1 MTGLTIAAAEAI
13 EDAHWPATLGA
24 GGGRWGA
31 GPYPCG
37 LFLEL
42 LFAAV
47 TYLGGPGRFAD
58 LGAGCGS
65 KVLLAADRD
74 CPAWGVEIDAGL
86 AAAARGYGADVATGR
101 AEDADLDGT
110 AIVYLNQLYQSAADQ
125 AELEALVRDAMD
137 SGAVL
142 ISANYAAPPPATARW
157 HAVWH
162 DVPRRRG
169 VWVKP

>member
-24 GGGRWGA
+24 GSGRWGA

-42 LFAAV
+42 LFASI

-74 CPAWGVEIDAGL
+74 CPAWGVEIDPGL
-86 AAAARGYGADVATGR
+86 AAAARSLGADVATGR

-110 AIVYLNQLYQSAADQ
+110 MIVYLNQLYQAKGQQ
-125 AELEALVRDAMD
+125 AWLEGQVRERMD
-137 SGAVL
+137 PGAVL
-142 ISANYAAPPPATARW
+142 ISANYATPTTGW
-157 HAVWH
+157 HTVWH
-162 DVPRRRG
+162 DPGRWRG
-169 VWVKP
+169 VWVKPS